1 MAEAATSPKF
11 SCPSCGRQFSW
22 KPELA
27 GKGAKCKCG
36 ATIKVPAQPNGTGA
50 GAAPAKGP
58 GKSPAT
64 AAAPAADQG
73 NPLDAYDFSEAAAP
87 PPSKGGRGAAAA
99 PVADAGLRCPSC
111 GGAMQAGAVICVS
124 CGFNL
129 KTGKR
134 ISTVMGIEPDPAAAT
149 AAPGAGIPG
158 VPGVPGYAGPPGL
171 RPARQQESRDV
182 GGIVKLVAIPVVLIA
197 VVGGAV
203 FGYKKLAG
211 EKDTRPAL
219 GDDRE
224 VRAMIKD
231 DGATELKQWLKEGN
245 TRMVT
250 GMTREQ
256 ADGLADRLYDMG
268 AKKVIAFGGVMT
280 MTIAVELPDAAV
292 PENKDK
298 RKAIF
303 DWYKRK
309 YQENTPIASRKRDVG
324 QQWLLVHPGL

>member
-1 MAEAATSPKF
+1 M
-11 SCPSCGRQFSW
+11 
-22 KPELA
+22 
-27 GKGAKCKCG
+27 
-36 ATIKVPAQPNGTGA
+36 
-50 GAAPAKGP
+50 
-58 GKSPAT
+58 
-64 AAAPAADQG
+64 
-73 NPLDAYDFSEAAAP
+73 
-87 PPSKGGRGAAAA
+87 GG
-99 PVADAGLRCPSC
+99 
-111 GGAMQAGAVICVS
+111 
-124 CGFNL
+124 
-129 KTGKR
+129 
-134 ISTVMGIEPDPAAAT
+134 PDPDAAAAAT
-149 AAPGAGIPG
+149 AAPRPG
-158 VPGVPGYAGPPGL
+158 VPGVAGFPPAS
-171 RPARQQESRDV
+171 RPARAEPKRDV
-182 GGIVKLVAIPVVLIA
+182 AGLVKLVAIPIVLIA
-197 VVGGAV
+197 IVGGAV

-211 EKDTRPAL
+211 EKDTGPAL

-256 ADGLADRLYDMG
+256 ADGMADRLYDMG

-309 YQENTPIASRKRDVG
+309 YEENTPIASRKRDVG

>member
-1 MAEAATSPKF
+1 MAEAAQAKF
-11 SCPSCGRQFSW
+11 SCPSCGRQFTW

-36 ATIKVPAQPNGTGA
+36 ATITVPAKPQA
-50 GAAPAKGP
+50 AAPARA
-58 GKSPAT
+58 PAA
-64 AAAPAADQG
+64 AAAPAADEG
-73 NPLDAYDFSEAAAP
+73 NPLDGYDFSTAEAAP
-87 PPSKGGRGAAAA
+87 KKAAAA
-99 PVADAGLRCPSC
+99 PADAALRCPSC
-111 GGAMQAGAVICVS
+111 GGTMLPGAVICVT

-134 ISTVMGIEPDPAAAT
+134 MSTVMGGPDPDAAAA
-149 AAPGAGIPG
+149 AAPRPG
-158 VPGVPGYAGPPGL
+158 GPGL
-171 RPARQQESRDV
+171 PMYPTTSRPARAESQRDV
-182 GGIVKLVAIPVVLIA
+182 GAIVKLVAIPLVLVA
-197 VVGGAV
+197 VIGGAV

-211 EKDTRPAL
+211 EKDTGPAL

-256 ADGLADRLYDMG
+256 ADGLADRLYEMG

-309 YQENTPIASRKRDVG
+309 YEETLPVASRKRDVG
-324 QQWLLVHPGL
+324 QQWLLVHPGI